1 MSEARI
7 SCVIKAAIFDVDGTL
22 VDSVDAH
29 ARSWVATFAEFG
41 HPVEYDEMRQQI
53 GKGGDQLLQEFLS
66 EKEINEFGKQIEEA
80 RKNLF
85 QREYLPEVKGFPLT
99 RELFQRIVDD
109 GKQIALASSAN
120 GEELDAYKK
129 KADIADL
136 VDAET
141 SKDDVEKSKPHPD
154 IFDAALSKLHSV
166 ERNEVI
172 VIGDTPWD
180 AIAARRAGM
189 KMIGVLCGGFPAGE
203 LRSNGCIAIYRD
215 PADLLRRYAESP
227 LSQ

>member
-1 MSEARI
+1 ME
-7 SCVIKAAIFDVDGTL
+7 
-22 VDSVDAH
+22 
-29 ARSWVATFAEFG
+29 
-41 HPVEYDEMRQQI
+41 
-53 GKGGDQLLQEFLS
+53 
-66 EKEINEFGKQIEEA
+66 
-80 RKNLF
+80 
-85 QREYLPEVKGFPLT
+85 
-99 RELFQRIVDD
+99 
-109 GKQIALASSAN
+109 
-120 GEELDAYKK
+120 AYKK

-136 VDAET
+136 VDTET

-203 LRSNGCIAIYRD
+203 LRSNGCIAIYKD

-227 LSQ
+227 LAVKVERDVRSSYGSTLRRPTDFWGEESNRAKRFTPKPGPSIYGFSSFLFPNENPNPARRRRGAMRSPPRRLPNHIL